1 MVDEARDMLCRA
13 RTALLLLYCFS
24 DRDLAQ
30 ARSARPDLRCQALP
44 HGVFHP
50 MQCGPCLSSG
60 AGTLQGTDA
69 GDGGLFISKSP
80 VVLLDQPPQCAAV
93 ERPRYRRDLSL
104 ACLLGN
110 MTLSDLNPVDEFH
123 CMEFVPG
130 FFIQW
135 IICLL
140 FQSIGAGF
148 GEYLRIKSSGFSPY
162 QAWRAL
168 RRLARDGNHRVAA
181 SPGRRA

>member
-1 MVDEARDMLCRA
+1 MKRA
-13 RTALLLLYCFS
+13 ICFAVRALPCCFFIASATAILLRLGRRAQIS
-24 DRDLAQ
+24 DAE
-30 ARSARPDLRCQALP
+30 ALP